1 MGYQESY
8 VTANNKKDFLR
19 IVKRI
24 QELGHGFYDSYGT
37 YPVEIITF
45 NEYHD
50 YFRKGQQAI
59 YFVGERYLQNEL
71 GGRLLGYTDEFYE
84 DMSDEEMDKHIEEEL
99 SFHLIKYYTEDI
111 DASGIWE
118 DAGEPM
124 TDEMLHSLIGRYA
137 TAITCFCFMGG
148 DSEPSEVER
157 IARLIKKTYPYLK
170 TAWYSGKEAVPE
182 DFDICTMDFIKT
194 GPYIAELGG
203 LKSPTTNQTLYKITS
218 EGSLIRISMA

>member
-1 MGYQESY
+1 MLKCYSYDIVCQEIP
-8 VTANNKKDFLR
+8 D
-19 IVKRI
+19 
-24 QELGHGFYDSYGT
+24 
-37 YPVEIITF
+37 EITLAVNISCCP
-45 NEYHD
+45 NRCPGCHSPW
-50 YFRKGQQAI
+50 
-59 YFVGERYLQNEL
+59 L
-71 GGRLLGYTDEFYE
+71 
-84 DMSDEEMDKHIEEEL
+84 
-99 SFHLIKYYTEDI
+99 
-111 DASGIWE
+111 WE